1 MNNNWIISRMDWIRK
16 AVWHMDP
23 NKQTNQQQTDPAQ
36 QTQPAGTDVGN
47 TITAQQPQQPVTIS
61 IGDGVGT
68 MTGAAMGSTT
78 AQVNTQPRQQ
88 QTTPVQPLDSIIQ
101 QLQAQNAALMQQNE
115 ALNAQ
120 VVKLINGGAQV
131 NTQPQQQP
139 TQVQQMPAQVQQM
152 PAQVQ
157 QMLSMGAQPDPLGVI
172 NPPSLADGH
181 DWSMDGL
188 AGEIGGKR

>member
-1 MNNNWIISRMDWIRK
+1 
-16 AVWHMDP
+16 MDP
-23 NKQTNQQQTDPAQ
+23 NQQNNQQQTDPAQ
-36 QTQPAGTDVGN
+36 QTQSASTDVGN
-47 TITAQQPQQPVTIS
+47 IITAQQPQQPVTIS
-61 IGDGVGT
+61 AGAGVGT

-78 AQVNTQPRQQ
+78 AQQPQQ
-88 QTTPVQPLDSIIQ
+88 PTPAQQPEQMQPLDSIIQ

-120 VVKLINGGAQV
+120 VVKLINGGVQV
-131 NTQPQQQP
+131 NTQPQQQQS
-139 TQVQQMPAQVQQM
+139 TQVQQM

-181 DWSMDGL
+181 DWSMEGL

>member
-1 MNNNWIISRMDWIRK
+1 
-16 AVWHMDP
+16 MDP
-23 NKQTNQQQTDPAQ
+23 NKQNNQQQTDPVQ

-68 MTGAAMGSTT
+68 MTGAAMGSTM
-78 AQVNTQPRQQ
+78 AQVNTQPQQQ

-120 VVKLINGGAQV
+120 VVKLINGGVQV
-131 NTQPQQQP
+131 NTQPQQQQP

-152 PAQVQ
+152 LA
-157 QMLSMGAQPDPLGVI
+157 MGAQPDPLGVI

-181 DWSMDGL
+181 DWSMEGL

>member
-1 MNNNWIISRMDWIRK
+1 
-16 AVWHMDP
+16 MDP
-23 NKQTNQQQTDPAQ
+23 NQQQTDQVQQTDPAQ
-36 QTQPAGTDVGN
+36 TDNHNSN

-61 IGDGVGT
+61 IGDGFGT
-68 MTGAAMGSTT
+68 MTGVDMGITT
-78 AQVNTQPRQQ
+78 AQQPQQ
-88 QTTPVQPLDSIIQ
+88 QQPTPVQPLDSIIQ

-131 NTQPQQQP
+131 NTQPQQQQSTP
-139 TQVQQMPAQVQQM
+139 VQQM

-181 DWSMDGL
+181 DWSMEGL
-188 AGEIGGKR
+188 AGEIGGGR

>member
-1 MNNNWIISRMDWIRK
+1 
-16 AVWHMDP
+16 MDP
-23 NKQTNQQQTDPAQ
+23 NQQNNQQQTDPAQ
-36 QTQPAGTDVGN
+36 QTQPAGPDVGN
-47 TITAQQPQQPVTIS
+47 IITAQQPQQPVTIS

-68 MTGAAMGSTT
+68 MTNAAMGSTT
-78 AQVNTQPRQQ
+78 TQQPQQ
-88 QTTPVQPLDSIIQ
+88 QPTPVQQMPAQVQPLDSIIQ

-120 VVKLINGGAQV
+120 VVKLINGGVQV
-131 NTQPQQQP
+131 NTQPQQQQP
-139 TQVQQMPAQVQQM
+139 TAVQQM

-181 DWSMDGL
+181 DWSMEGL

>member
-1 MNNNWIISRMDWIRK
+1 
-16 AVWHMDP
+16 MDP
-23 NKQTNQQQTDPAQ
+23 NQQTQQQQTDPAQ
-36 QTQPAGTDVGN
+36 QTQPAGTDVGI
-47 TITAQQPQQPVTIS
+47 TTAQQPQQPVTIPA
-61 IGDGVGT
+61 GAGVGT
-68 MTGAAMGSTT
+68 MTGAQMGSIT
-78 AQVNTQPRQQ
+78 AQQPEQ
-88 QTTPVQPLDSIIQ
+88 VQPLDSIIQ

-152 PAQVQ
+152 
-157 QMLSMGAQPDPLGVI
+157 LSMGAQPDPLGVI

-181 DWSMDGL
+181 DWSMEGL

>member
-1 MNNNWIISRMDWIRK
+1 MD
-16 AVWHMDP
+16 H
-23 NKQTNQQQTDPAQ
+23 NQQNNQQQTDPAQ

-47 TITAQQPQQPVTIS
+47 IITAQQPQQPVTIS
-61 IGDGVGT
+61 AGAGVAT
-68 MTGAAMGSTT
+68 MTGAYTGSTT
-78 AQVNTQPRQQ
+78 VPQPEQLTPVQQMPAQ
-88 QTTPVQPLDSIIQ
+88 VQPLDSIIQ

-120 VVKLINGGAQV
+120 VVKLINGGVQV
-131 NTQPQQQP
+131 NTQQQQQQP
-139 TQVQQMPAQVQQM
+139 TPVQQM

-181 DWSMDGL
+181 DWSMEGL

>member
-1 MNNNWIISRMDWIRK
+1 
-16 AVWHMDP
+16 MDP
-23 NKQTNQQQTDPAQ
+23 NQQNNQQNNQQQTDPAQ
-36 QTQPAGTDVGN
+36 TDNHNSN

-61 IGDGVGT
+61 IGDGFGT
-68 MTGAAMGSTT
+68 MTGAEMGSTT
-78 AQVNTQPRQQ
+78 AQVNTQLQQ
-88 QTTPVQPLDSIIQ
+88 QQPTPVQPLDSIIQ

-131 NTQPQQQP
+131 NTQPQQQQP
-139 TQVQQMPAQVQQM
+139 TPVQQM

-181 DWSMDGL
+181 DWSMEGL

>member
-1 MNNNWIISRMDWIRK
+1 
-16 AVWHMDP
+16 MDP
-23 NKQTNQQQTDPAQ
+23 NQQNNQQQTDPAQ
-36 QTQPAGTDVGN
+36 QTQPAGPDVGN
-47 TITAQQPQQPVTIS
+47 IITAQQPQQPVTIS

-68 MTGAAMGSTT
+68 MTGDAMGST
-78 AQVNTQPRQQ
+78 AAQQ
-88 QTTPVQPLDSIIQ
+88 QPTPAQQPVQVQPLDSIIQ

-131 NTQPQQQP
+131 NTQPQQQQP
-139 TQVQQMPAQVQQM
+139 TQVQQM

-181 DWSMDGL
+181 DWSMEGL
-188 AGEIGGKR
+188 AGEIGGDRAR

>member
-1 MNNNWIISRMDWIRK
+1 MD
-16 AVWHMDP
+16 
-23 NKQTNQQQTDPAQ
+23 QTQQTQQQQQTDQAQQQQQTDKAQ
-36 QTQPAGTDVGN
+36 QT
-47 TITAQQPQQPVTIS
+47 QQPVTIPA
-61 IGDGVGT
+61 GAGVST
-68 MTGAAMGSTT
+68 MTGAYTGSTTAQVNTTGAYTGSTT
-78 AQVNTQPRQQ
+78 AQVNTQPQQ
-88 QTTPVQPLDSIIQ
+88 QQPTPVQPLDSIIQ
-101 QLQAQNAALMQQNE
+101 QLQAQNVALMQQNE

-131 NTQPQQQP
+131 NTQQQQQQP
-139 TQVQQMPAQVQQM
+139 TPVQQM

-181 DWSMDGL
+181 DWSMEGL

>member
-1 MNNNWIISRMDWIRK
+1 
-16 AVWHMDP
+16 MDP
-23 NKQTNQQQTDPAQ
+23 NQQNNQQQTDPAQ
-36 QTQPAGTDVGN
+36 TDNHNSN

-61 IGDGVGT
+61 IGDGFGT
-68 MTGAAMGSTT
+68 MTDAVMGSTT
-78 AQVNTQPRQQ
+78 AQQPQQ
-88 QTTPVQPLDSIIQ
+88 PTPAQQPVQVQPLDSIIQ

-131 NTQPQQQP
+131 NTQPQQQQP
-139 TQVQQMPAQVQQM
+139 TPVQQM

-181 DWSMDGL
+181 DWSMEGL

>member
-1 MNNNWIISRMDWIRK
+1 
-16 AVWHMDP
+16 MDP
-23 NKQTNQQQTDPAQ
+23 NQQQQTDPAQ

-47 TITAQQPQQPVTIS
+47 IITAQQPQQSVTIQS
-61 IGDGVGT
+61 GTGVGT
-68 MTGAAMGSTT
+68 MTGADMGSTA
-78 AQVNTQPRQQ
+78 AQQPEQ
-88 QTTPVQPLDSIIQ
+88 VQPLDSIIQ

-131 NTQPQQQP
+131 NTQPQQQR
-139 TQVQQMPAQVQQM
+139 PAPVQQM

-172 NPPSLADGH
+172 NPPSLADGQ
-181 DWSMDGL
+181 DWSMEGL

>member
-1 MNNNWIISRMDWIRK
+1 M
-16 AVWHMDP
+16 
-23 NKQTNQQQTDPAQ
+23 
-36 QTQPAGTDVGN
+36 GN

-68 MTGAAMGSTT
+68 MTNAAMGSTT
-78 AQVNTQPRQQ
+78 AQQPAQ
-88 QTTPVQPLDSIIQ
+88 VQPLDSIIQ
-101 QLQAQNAALMQQNE
+101 QLQAQNVAVMQQNE

-131 NTQPQQQP
+131 NTQLQQQQP
-139 TQVQQMPAQVQQM
+139 TPVQQM

-181 DWSMDGL
+181 DWSMEGL

>member
-1 MNNNWIISRMDWIRK
+1 
-16 AVWHMDP
+16 MDP
-23 NKQTNQQQTDPAQ
+23 NQQNNQQQTDPAQ
-36 QTQPAGTDVGN
+36 TDNHNSN

-68 MTGAAMGSTT
+68 MTNAAMGSTV
-78 AQVNTQPRQQ
+78 AQQPQQ
-88 QTTPVQPLDSIIQ
+88 QQPTSVQQVQPLDSIIQ
-101 QLQAQNAALMQQNE
+101 QLQAQNEALMQQNE
-115 ALNAQ
+115 ALNTQ
-120 VVKLINGGAQV
+120 VVKLINGGVQV
-131 NTQPQQQP
+131 NTQPQQQQP
-139 TQVQQMPAQVQQM
+139 TPVQQM

-181 DWSMDGL
+181 DWSMEGL

>member
-1 MNNNWIISRMDWIRK
+1 
-16 AVWHMDP
+16 MDP
-23 NKQTNQQQTDPAQ
+23 NLQTQQQQTDPSQ
-36 QTQPAGTDVGN
+36 QTQPAGADVGI
-47 TITAQQPQQPVTIS
+47 TTAQQPQQPVTIS

-68 MTGAAMGSTT
+68 MTGDAMGSIT
-78 AQVNTQPRQQ
+78 AQQPEQ
-88 QTTPVQPLDSIIQ
+88 VQPLDSIIQ

-131 NTQPQQQP
+131 NTQPQQQQP
-139 TQVQQMPAQVQQM
+139 TQVQQM

-181 DWSMDGL
+181 DWSMEGL

>member
-1 MNNNWIISRMDWIRK
+1 
-16 AVWHMDP
+16 MDP
-23 NKQTNQQQTDPAQ
+23 NQQNNQQQTDPAQ
-36 QTQPAGTDVGN
+36 TDNHNSN

-78 AQVNTQPRQQ
+78 VQQPQQ
-88 QTTPVQPLDSIIQ
+88 QPTPVQPLDSIIQ

-131 NTQPQQQP
+131 NTQPQQQQP
-139 TQVQQMPAQVQQM
+139 TPVQQM

-181 DWSMDGL
+181 DWSMEGL

>member
-1 MNNNWIISRMDWIRK
+1 
-16 AVWHMDP
+16 MDP
-23 NKQTNQQQTDPAQ
+23 NQQNNQQQTDPAQ
-36 QTQPAGTDVGN
+36 TDNHNSN
-47 TITAQQPQQPVTIS
+47 TITAQQPQQPVTIPA
-61 IGDGVGT
+61 GAGVAT
-68 MTGAAMGSTT
+68 MTGAYTGSTT
-78 AQVNTQPRQQ
+78 VQQPEQ
-88 QTTPVQPLDSIIQ
+88 VQPLDSIIQ

-131 NTQPQQQP
+131 NTQPQQQQP
-139 TQVQQMPAQVQQM
+139 TPLQQM

-181 DWSMDGL
+181 DWSMEGL

>member
-1 MNNNWIISRMDWIRK
+1 
-16 AVWHMDP
+16 MDP
-23 NKQTNQQQTDPAQ
+23 NQQNNQQQTDPAQ
-36 QTQPAGTDVGN
+36 QTQPTGADVGN
-47 TITAQQPQQPVTIS
+47 IITAQQPQQPVTIS
-61 IGDGVGT
+61 IGDGFGT
-68 MTGAAMGSTT
+68 MTGVDMGSIA
-78 AQVNTQPRQQ
+78 AQQPEQ
-88 QTTPVQPLDSIIQ
+88 VHPLDSIIQ

-131 NTQPQQQP
+131 NTQPQQQQP
-139 TQVQQMPAQVQQM
+139 TQVQQM

-181 DWSMDGL
+181 DWSMEGL
-188 AGEIGGKR
+188 AGEIGGGR